1 MSTLLGKYAPQ
12 RGGHAPSHLR
22 EAFEAWV
29 SADRPSVIEVGMD
42 KTKMSAR
49 RLLGI
54 LWNCSDT
61 MPIGLCAELDMPAGS
76 SYAMAARQLKE

>member
-1 MSTLLGKYAPQ
+1 MSTLLGTYAPQ

-29 SADRPSVIEVGMD
+29 AADRPPAIEVGMD
-42 KTKMSAR
+42 KTTVSAR
-49 RLLGI
+49 RLRGI

-61 MPIGLCAELDMPAGS
+61 MPSDLCAALDMPAGS
-76 SYAMAARQLKE
+76 SYAMAARQLI